1 MSLGKPIGSKTA
13 RGGGARVGPGVVAA
27 KGPIPPPIAHRPH
40 FAVAPRRATGL
51 RARRRR
57 RVASLVVLVCA
68 WVPGTTSWASV
79 AGGATSRFHP
89 VVVQQVVHAFV
100 DGHGVIGP
108 QTLSMR
114 LPRPSTRG
122 DLLVAA
128 VDDGVF
134 TSGMVHPHYLFTNWD
149 LAVTTIGGET
159 QNDGQG
165 GYETGGLQAS
175 IYYLADNPGGI
186 DDIRVATVPRGT
198 ETVLTVAV
206 AELSGVPQGLTVD
219 TTGASTSGPSA
230 STYTQKSA
238 VTTVGTTT
246 GRPDLVVA
254 LFNNGGNSPH
264 GERYVTAPGWTL
276 IGEDASPNNLDQP
289 ILANFKVVTRTAVA
303 TESERYLGGY
313 PIDNCAVI
321 VAFR

>member
-1 MSLGKPIGSKTA
+1 MVAVGLS
-13 RGGGARVGPGVVAA
+13 GAAMPV
-27 KGPIPPPIAHRPH
+27 
-40 FAVAPRRATGL
+40 
-51 RARRRR
+51 
-57 RVASLVVLVCA
+57 
-68 WVPGTTSWASV
+68 WASV
-79 AGGATSRFHP
+79 AGAASGFHP
-89 VVVQQVVHAFV
+89 VVVQQVVRAFI

-108 QTLSMR
+108 KTLSMR
-114 LPRPSTRG
+114 LPRPTTRG

-134 TSGMVHPHYLFTNWD
+134 TSGMVHPHYLFSNWD
-149 LAVTTIGGET
+149 LGVTTIGGET

-175 IYYLADNPGGI
+175 IYYLANNPGGI
-186 DDIRVATVPRGT
+186 EDIHVATVPKGT
-198 ETVLTVAV
+198 ETVLTVAI
-206 AELSGVPQGLTVD
+206 AELSGVPEGLGVD
-219 TTGASTSGPSA
+219 TTGASTSGPTA
-230 STYTQKSA
+230 SSYSQKSA
-238 VTTVGTTT
+238 VSTSRATT
-246 GRPDLVVA
+246 GRPDLVVT

-264 GERYVTAPGWTL
+264 GERYVTQPGWTL
-276 IGEDASPNNLDQP
+276 IGEDTSQNNLDQP